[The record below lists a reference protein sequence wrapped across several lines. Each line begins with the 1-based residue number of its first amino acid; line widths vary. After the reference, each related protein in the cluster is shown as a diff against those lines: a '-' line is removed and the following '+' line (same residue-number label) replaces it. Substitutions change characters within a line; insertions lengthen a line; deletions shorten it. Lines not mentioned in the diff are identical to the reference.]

1 MTHTAFDHSLLSLRH
16 EFLDA
21 VTGCIIEKVKD
32 QTITIEESRELAG
45 MMLDLKEELITVE
58 DIIHAC
64 KSLSDAYPIFKNALS
79 PLLQKVAAGK
89 SEAAQEAVD
98 QQKLD
103 AIQQQ
108 LSQLANT

>member
-1 MTHTAFDHSLLSLRH
+1 MTHTAFDHSLFSLRH

-45 MMLDLKEELITVE
+45 MMLDLKEELTTV
-58 DIIHAC
+58 DDVMHAC
-64 KSLSDAYPIFKNALS
+64 KSLIEAYPIFKDVLS
-79 PLLQKVAAGK
+79 PLLQKVATGK
-89 SEAAQEAVD
+89 SEVAQEAVD